1 MKWVR
6 TVLSAVVGV
15 IAVVALL
22 CSVIGFWARDTIF
35 DESEVAGAVES
46 ALDEPGVTDALA
58 VRLTDTVMSAV
69 DLPSVLNSILPE
81 QLQRLTPAL
90 VGGATQ
96 VVEERLTDR
105 LADPDTRAAL
115 VAVFERSYA
124 AFLDVLE
131 GDGLVDGI
139 TVEDGEVIVNFLPVI
154 ADGLQTLQRVG
165 LLSDV
170 TIPELDRQGDPSQQ
184 IAELEQA
191 LGRDFDD
198 DFGQVVVYRSDS
210 LASAGETVDRVQQ
223 LLILIKRSF
232 YVILA
237 VTVVALVGSVLLA
250 HRRRR
255 AILILLLSSAAT
267 FVLARAVVN
276 RVLDDVPSIARTP
289 AGQAAV
295 AASTSALADGLVK
308 AFGVGAVLF
317 LVAAM
322 VTYMLDSES
331 AVRRR
336 IAASTGDPSLTAAVA
351 ANRTLVM
358 IVSFGAALLV
368 ITLAGFSVLSIV
380 VAVALAALGVFAL
393 RAPGQPTPT
402 LPPPGGA
409 PVD

>member
-6 TVLSAVVGV
+6 TILSAVVGV

-69 DLPSVLNSILPE
+69 DLTSVLNSVLPE

-96 VVEERLTDR
+96 LVEQRLTDR
-105 LADPDTRAAL
+105 LADPDTRTAL

-124 AFLDVLE
+124 TFLDVLE

-170 TIPELDRQGDPSQQ
+170 TIPELDRQGDPSEQ

-191 LGRDFDD
+191 LGRQFDD

-237 VTVVALVGSVLLA
+237 VTAVALVGSVLLA

-317 LVAAM
+317 VVSAM
-322 VTYMLDSES
+322 VVYMLDPDS

-336 IAASTGDPSLTAAVA
+336 IAASTGDASLTAAVA
-351 ANRTLVM
+351 ANRTLVA

-368 ITLAGFSVLSIV
+368 ITLAGFTVLSLV
-380 VAVALAALGVFAL
+380 VAIALAALGVFAL
-393 RAPGQPTPT
+393 RAPAQPTPT
-402 LPPPGGA
+402 LPPPGGGT
-409 PVD
+409 VD